1 MDGGGDRR
9 GGHCGAAGKMPRQK
23 AANRPT
29 AFFVVGVFIDKAAAK
44 TFRDEARERVEGYGL
59 SS

>member
-1 MDGGGDRR
+1 
-9 GGHCGAAGKMPRQK
+9 MPRQK
-23 AANRPT
+23 TANRPT
-29 AFFVVGVFIDKAAAK
+29 AVFVIGVFIDKAAAK